1 MKTFLLRNVDFHIN
15 NLTLFTVLFLFH
27 LLWIFQGFDVTDN
40 GFHLTN
46 QVLAF
51 SGHGDETLIMLFL
64 SDYIGGA
71 WLSLAGSP
79 SLIWARLGGVLIFC
93 LTAQISYHVL
103 STLFDKKKVFYI
115 VIISTILI
123 TMTIPTIII
132 DYYSFPA
139 LLMNIGLFFAYQ
151 LWSSENDPKKSN
163 IYSFLVGF
171 IAVPIVL
178 SRFPLIM
185 IFLIP
190 FIVVVYYRLTK
201 QSIAA
206 LSKIAKYSLL
216 GFAMALVIFA
226 VFYQSLGLLSRF
238 IEEIVKMFSRFAG
251 GGDIPNHDI
260 PQFQAARSQYDVTWY
275 LAILY
280 ADGLFLMTCTII
292 ILPVLYIVSWIK
304 QKLIFIKLPFAA
316 DMFVLTVL
324 GAILLFCRYF
334 FNLHIDLV
342 VAVLVSII
350 LMVAAS
356 YFSQAGELKTRTGIL
371 LLLSLSIMLINPL
384 GSSAGYLCRTIY
396 GMWLVLPLAL
406 LLTYNLI
413 VKLKEGTLK
422 RMLSLNTAIIMLL
435 IPIALFAHYR
445 NVYRDDQNRLRLNAP
460 FQDKALQLVFSHSER
475 VDAVDGALRQIRLR
489 TKKDDKILVVGGI
502 YLFYYLT
509 ETRPV
514 WPTVW
519 MGLTSLL
526 EFDGLIAGLAARKE
540 YPKVVVFSKVNMREN
555 NWPEEGKR
563 SDAGMAK
570 DYFREI
576 DYLKKSF
583 REKLDYR
590 IVWENSA
597 FEIYARI

>member
-1 MKTFLLRNVDFHIN
+1 MKTYPLRNLDFYIN
-15 NLTLFTVLFLFH
+15 SFTLFTVLFLFH
-27 LLWIFQGFDVTDN
+27 LLWIFQGIDVTDN

-51 SGHGDETLIMLFL
+51 SGHGDKTLIMIFL

-79 SLIWARLGGVLIFC
+79 NLIWARLGGVLIFC
-93 LTAQISYHVL
+93 LTAQISYHML
-103 STLFDKKKVFYI
+103 STLFDKKRVFYI

-123 TMTIPTIII
+123 TMTIPTFII

-139 LLMNIGLFFAYQ
+139 LLMNIGLFFVYQ
-151 LWSSENDPKKSN
+151 LWNSENDPKKSN

-171 IAVPIVL
+171 IAVPIIL

-190 FIVVVYYRLTK
+190 FIVVVSYRLTK

-206 LSKIAKYSLL
+206 LSNIAKYSLL
-216 GFAMALVIFA
+216 GFAIALVIFTA
-226 VFYQSLGLLSRF
+226 FYHSLGLLSRF
-238 IEEIVKMFSRFAG
+238 IEEIAKMFSRFAG
-251 GGDIPNHDI
+251 GGNIPNHDI

-280 ADGLFLMTCTII
+280 GDGLFLTACTAI
-292 ILPVLYIVSWIK
+292 ILPVLYIVSRIK
-304 QKLIFIKLPFAA
+304 KKLSFIGLSLTAYLA
-316 DMFVLTVL
+316 VLITL
-324 GAILLFCRYF
+324 GAILLFCRYV

-356 YFSQAGELKTRTGIL
+356 YFSQAGKVNTRTGIL
-371 LLLSLSIMLINPL
+371 LLLGLSIMLINPL

-406 LLTYNLI
+406 LLTYDLI
-413 VKLKEGTLK
+413 GKLKEGNLK
-422 RMLSLNTAIIMLL
+422 RMLSLNTAIILLL

-445 NVYRDDQNRLRLNAP
+445 NIYRDDLNRARLNTP
-460 FQDKALQLVFSHSER
+460 FQDKALQLVFSHRER
-475 VDAVDGALRQIRLR
+475 VDAVDDALRQIRLR
-489 TKKDDKILVVGGI
+489 TEKGDKTLMVGGI

-526 EFDGLIAGLAARKE
+526 EFDDLIAGLSAGKE

-555 NWPEEGKR
+555 NWPEVGVR
-563 SDAGMAK
+563 RNVGMAK

-576 DYLKKSF
+576 DYLKISF

-590 IVWENSA
+590 IVWENRA
-597 FEIYARI
+597 FEIYARR